1 MSKLGDKLSNL
12 GQAAPLRLG
21 FGHSQER
28 QRNPVILIVGL
39 ADGTGKAA
47 SHSDLA
53 DVTLFRARKGGRPA
67 AVKPNGNRTWG
78 AALSDC
84 TAEDLDTLKESGCDF
99 ILIESES
106 APGIT
111 LREDG
116 FARGLVV
123 PAAAAVTDARA
134 HAIEDLPL
142 DFLLIRDPA
151 VEWPLTVGQILAL
164 QEEVSTFS
172 KHIFLEIGDLPSPAD
187 LELLRDMPVS
197 GLVVDI
203 AAHDPARLE
212 ELRKAIAGLE
222 PRKPRSEHVAIL
234 PANMMSG
241 APGHSHEP
249 DPDGG
254 DDGDDDDM

>member
-1 MSKLGDKLSNL
+1 M
-12 GQAAPLRLG
+12 G
-21 FGHSQER
+21 FGQPHER
-28 QRNPVILIVGL
+28 QRSPVILVVGV
-39 ADGTGKAA
+39 ADGTGKASA
-47 SHSDLA
+47 HHDVA
-53 DVTLFRARKGGRPA
+53 DVTLLRARKGGRPTVA
-67 AVKPNGNRTWG
+67 KPNGAGTWG
-78 AALSDC
+78 AALSHC
-84 TAEDLDTLKESGCDF
+84 TADELEALKETGCDF

-116 FARGLVV
+116 FARGMAV
-123 PAAAAVTDARA
+123 PSAASVTDARA

-142 DFLLIRDPA
+142 DFLLIKGQA
-151 VEWPLTVGQILAL
+151 VEWPLTVGQVLAL

-172 KHIFLEIGDLPSPAD
+172 KHIFLEVAELPSVED

-212 ELRKAIAGLE
+212 ALKKAIAGLE
-222 PRKPRSEHVAIL
+222 PRKPRSEHVAML
-234 PANMMSG
+234 PAHMMSG
-241 APGHSHEP
+241 AQGHSHQP

-254 DDGDDDDM
+254 DDDDDEDM